1 MNREKQ
7 LSPGLSW
14 AAADRW
20 FVADHGRG
28 RPGRLAAVEF
38 VATGASAGG
47 SRLIA
52 VSSGDIE

>member
-14 AAADRW
+14 TAADRW

-28 RPGRLAAVEF
+28 FPGRRAAAEF
-38 VATGASAGG
+38 AATGAFTGG
-47 SRLIA
+47 RRLIA